1 MNETTQLKIRP
12 GYPIHLLA
20 IEEPKY
26 EVITLEVSCLSG
38 CDLDCALAVS
48 LLSEGTLYLCFLPDG
63 RSYRVS
69 YEAPGQEKRAWS
81 PSSDVNLAN
90 EILRNHRPLEENF
103 LESLREIVVK
113 ELGPSVDLLRLK
125 RNAT

>member
-1 MNETTQLKIRP
+1 MSETTQLKICP

-26 EVITLEVSCLSG
+26 EVITLEASHLSG

-48 LLSEGTLYLCFLPDG
+48 LLTEGTLYLDFLPDG
-63 RSYRVS
+63 RSYKVR
-69 YEAPGQEKRAWS
+69 YEAPGQEKRPWS
-81 PSSDVNLAN
+81 PSSDINLAN
-90 EILRNHRPLEENF
+90 EILRNHSPLEEIF
-103 LESLREIVVK
+103 LDSLRKIVVK

-125 RNAT
+125 RNPA